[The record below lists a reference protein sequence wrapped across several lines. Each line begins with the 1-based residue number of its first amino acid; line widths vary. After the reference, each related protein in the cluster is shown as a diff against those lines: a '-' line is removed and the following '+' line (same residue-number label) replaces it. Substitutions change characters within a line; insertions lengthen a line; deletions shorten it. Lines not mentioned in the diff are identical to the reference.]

1 MTNPNINGRGDYTQ
15 PYDPRRPQV
24 CLDETSVQLVGEKRT
39 PLPMAPGHPA
49 RRRLSH
55 TLGVERLDFEPPGP
69 GSWIVDKTH
78 VVHPATPVHHAGVTR
93 SPNH

>member
-1 MTNPNINGRGDYTQ
+1 MEDVLDVYTQ

-49 RRRLSH
+49 RYDYEYERN
-55 TLGVERLDFEPPGP
+55 GVCALFMLNRWSGRASLQAE
-69 GSWIVDKTH
+69 WC
-78 VVHPATPVHHAGVTR
+78 TR
-93 SPNH
+93 SSGRTGR